1 MNVDFWGT
9 IIYAFIA
16 FMYLLFG
23 IKLTIH
29 SNEDSSD
36 SRYITVM
43 TFVASG
49 VFAVLFIEK
58 LLEFLKL
65 V

>member
-1 MNVDFWGT
+1 
-9 IIYAFIA
+9 
-16 FMYLLFG
+16 MYLLFG

-29 SNEDSSD
+29 SNEYSSD